1 MKCVEAAEFV
11 SALCD
16 GQQIPREAAEHIA
29 TCETCRA
36 LLHEYL
42 EIGAELR
49 RVASLTSTDETKNI
63 SWEGKP
69 QHSAGWW
76 EKASATM
83 RIPKLAFALLLVSI
97 VALGS
102 SLVVVKAR
110 TNTAGQV
117 LLLTVTAR
125 SAEPVRCG
133 VYASGPHMGEPC
145 GFMVHTEAGELQF
158 SYHVIENEG
167 DQLSLSVRS
176 RVVQPQRNSSG
187 STSVTLSLFDMMSL
201 PEKHYTLEP
210 GKDLKIEIDGL
221 GTAILRGELLD
232 HMPVL
237 SSGAESLVPEPGELR
252 LLSPIL
258 LQEDHVVFNFGG
270 STTVLPEKDDWAVE
284 AYVPSVGRFVIAQV
298 PFEGAVE
305 GHVDSYSLVH
315 FELRGQKYELV
326 TGAPIT
332 RAETIWIRN
341 DPNFRPSKQLPGA
354 SDDSRFVGNLKLDSG
369 LAKPQ

>member
-16 GQQIPREAAEHIA
+16 GQQIPRDAAEHMGA
-29 TCETCRA
+29 CESCRA
-36 LLHEYL
+36 LLREYT
-42 EIGAELR
+42 EMGAELR
-49 RVASLTSTDETKNI
+49 RVASLTPAEETKNI

-69 QHSAGWW
+69 RHSSGWW

-117 LLLTVTAR
+117 LLLTVIAR
-125 SAEPVRCG
+125 SADPVRCG

-167 DQLSLSVRS
+167 DRLSLSVRS

-187 STSVTLSLFDMMSL
+187 STGVTLSLFDMMSL
-201 PEKHYTLEP
+201 PEKRYTLEP
-210 GKDLKIEIDGL
+210 GKDLKIEIDGI
-221 GTAILRGELLD
+221 GTAVLRGEMLD

-237 SSGAESLVPEPGELR
+237 SSSAESLVPEPGELR

-258 LQEDHVVFNFGG
+258 LQDDHVIFNFGG
-270 STTVLPEKDDWAVE
+270 STTVLPGKDSAVE
-284 AYVPSVGRFVIAQV
+284 AYVPSMGRFVIAQV

-305 GHVDSYSLVH
+305 GHVDFYSLVH
-315 FELRGQKYELV
+315 FELHGQKYELV

-341 DPNFRPSKQLPGA
+341 DPNFKPSKQMPGA
-354 SDDSRFVGNLKLDSG
+354 SDDSRFVGSFTLNSD